1 MLLALAVLVAAV
13 AGVPPPPGPA
23 LSSAPA
29 LLVEAAADTS
39 LPSPAQAW
47 LWTDEAPRLV
57 TLEPVPGVTPARFHV
72 PGGCAGSGFL
82 LLLGPGVLS
91 EPIEISLEGCGET
104 VIPVKLFPGA
114 TLTGTARPSEGT
126 SLPPWGWIDAMP
138 CGAGPATPVRV
149 PIVFDEAGA
158 FSVAVPARCV
168 EPVLRAA
175 GFAPVRL
182 AAIEVKPS
190 TTTPLGRIELRG
202 GAWIE
207 ARVISAEDGK
217 PVPRTVVWAVPES
230 EWEKATCAQSEG
242 SFAALGAGFPTGPSG
257 WVTLTGLSSGVHM
270 LAAESPG
277 HAPALFGPI
286 EADARGTKVDP
297 LELGRPGRITISIPA
312 LAELVDAGVPVRLR
326 AHPALLPDEA
336 LSCFVFAPVG
346 NDGSGTLEGLA
357 GGTWQV
363 GIVVVAPSGLELV
376 GNEPVFLHAGEDLHT
391 TMDLSGMVVHGT
403 VERRGKPARCD
414 IAMRRTRDFFSSVAH
429 SGRSRENGTFAML
442 VSEPDVYTVELKCF
456 HPRLRATVPE
466 VKVPL
471 DGKKLRIAIPDAQVS
486 GTVVDRAGQP
496 LPGYHVQALL
506 DVAIEAGTSR
516 ERTTPI
522 LALAG
527 PTDETGAFVL
537 DGLAP
542 GRWALNAARDGR
554 RCGAVREVDLGE
566 NETLNNV
573 MLRAEPG
580 VRLAG
585 RVLAG
590 SGAGVADARLR
601 VAVALPGTVQ
611 ALELLWLTTD
621 ATGGFEYE
629 IGAGGADVVNIG
641 VSARGFPATAFRV
654 PAKKGLVLTL
664 PSHGGSLEIEGPP
677 GDSFAWARSLLLG
690 NEAGGVLLLSD
701 LHVSRNAARLT
712 VESIAPGLWR
722 LLRIDDRVSVLL
734 AFSGAGFGVPGP
746 VARVTAGG
754 VTRVTV
760 GTPATP

>member
-1 MLLALAVLVAAV
+1 MLVAIIVSAAAV
-13 AGVPPPPGPA
+13 AGVLPPPAPA

-29 LLVEAAADTS
+29 LVVEAAADT
-39 LPSPAQAW
+39 PSAAPAQAW

-57 TLEPVPGVTPARFHV
+57 TLEPVQGVTPARFRI
-72 PGGCAGSGFL
+72 PGGCAGSGVA

-91 EPIEISLEGCGET
+91 EPIEISSEGCGES
-104 VIPVKLFPGA
+104 VVPVKLLPAA
-114 TLTGTARPSEGT
+114 TLTGTARPSEGST
-126 SLPPWGWIDAMP
+126 LPPWGWIDALG
-138 CGAGPATPVRV
+138 CGTGPAIPVRV
-149 PIVFDEAGA
+149 PVVFDEAGA
-158 FSVAVPARCV
+158 FRAAVPARCV

-182 AAIEVKPS
+182 PALEVKPS
-190 TTTPLGRIELRG
+190 TTTPLGRIELRA

-217 PVPRTVVWAVPES
+217 PIPRTVLWAVPES
-230 EWEKATCAQSEG
+230 EWESASCALSEG
-242 SFAALGAGFPTGPSG
+242 SFAAFGAGFPTGPGG
-257 WVTLTGLSSGVHM
+257 WVTLTGLSSGLHL
-270 LAAESPG
+270 LAAASPG
-277 HAPALFGPI
+277 LAPALLGPI

-326 AHPALLPDEA
+326 AHPALLPDDA
-336 LSCFVFAPVG
+336 LSCFVFAPVD

-391 TMDLSGMVVHGT
+391 TLDVSGMVVHGT
-403 VERRGKPARCD
+403 VERRGKPARCN
-414 IAMRRTRDFFSSVAH
+414 IAMRRTQDFFSWVAH
-429 SGRSRENGTFAML
+429 SGRSRGNGAFAML
-442 VSEPDVYTVELKCF
+442 VSEPDVYTVELECF
-456 HPRLRATVPE
+456 DPRLRATVPE

-496 LPGYHVQALL
+496 MADYHVQARLE
-506 DVAIEAGTSR
+506 ATIEAGTSR

-522 LALAG
+522 FALAG

-537 DGLAP
+537 DGLAA
-542 GRWALNAARDGR
+542 GCWALNAARDGR
-554 RCGAVREVDLGE
+554 RCGAVREVHLGE

-573 MLRAEPG
+573 VMRAEPG
-580 VRLAG
+580 VHLSG

-601 VAVALPGTVQ
+601 VAVALPGTSE
-611 ALELLWLTTD
+611 AGELLRLATD
-621 ATGGFEYE
+621 ATGCFDHE
-629 IGAGGADVVNIG
+629 IGAGGADIVNIG
-641 VSARGFPATAFRV
+641 VSARGFPASAFRV
-654 PAKKGLVLTL
+654 PAKEGLVLTL
-664 PSHGGSLEIEGPP
+664 PSHGGSIEIDGPP
-677 GDSFAWARSLLLG
+677 GDSFAWARSLLLV

-701 LHVSRNAARLT
+701 VHISRSAARLT

-722 LLRIDDRVSVLL
+722 LLRWDSTSAVL
-734 AFSGAGFGVPGP
+734 AFSGSGFGLPGP
-746 VARVTAGG
+746 VARVTPGG

-760 GTPATP
+760 GAPATP